1 MLKHEKF
8 KLISGE
14 FRDVVLIFLEFSF
27 RYSSGDQKYK
37 HLKHYVAHYE
47 ILWQIVTLCNEF
59 SVLEHLIQDY
69 ALVNVSEKSKLCY
82 TFAFPVLKNFP
93 NVAL

>member
-27 RYSSGDQKYK
+27 RYRSGDQKYK
-37 HLKHYVAHYE
+37 HLKHYVAHFT
-47 ILWQIVTLCNEF
+47 IVW
-59 SVLEHLIQDY
+59 H
-69 ALVNVSEKSKLCY
+69 SK
-82 TFAFPVLKNFP
+82 
-93 NVAL
+93 

>member
-14 FRDVVLIFLEFSF
+14 FRDVNVLIFLEFSF
-27 RYSSGDQKYK
+27 RYRSGDQKYK

-59 SVLEHLIQDY
+59 SVLEHLIQD
-69 ALVNVSEKSKLCY
+69 
-82 TFAFPVLKNFP
+82 
-93 NVAL
+93 